1 MERNSGMALRLHR
14 SGNIRLGLD
23 LVYSNFPR
31 IQYCASLFSFTGG
44 NSNLSRCVSY
54 LSIFYFICSLKEA
67 IYMPLPK
74 KPKTATVFLIG
85 IALVVVSNILIGIQT
100 NGTYNASLLGVS
112 YFVTNGG
119 TPALVPGLPIQAL
132 YYFSEIVVM
141 NYMYILAK
149 RGWSW
154 RKGPLTSGTIFLI
167 LGWASLHAITKDV
180 FTALDGIIL
189 VLIFFSAYEYG
200 EKSPLAPVVL
210 WFAQLIS

>member
-1 MERNSGMALRLHR
+1 
-14 SGNIRLGLD
+14 
-23 LVYSNFPR
+23 
-31 IQYCASLFSFTGG
+31 
-44 NSNLSRCVSY
+44 
-54 LSIFYFICSLKEA
+54 
-67 IYMPLPK
+67 MPLPK
-74 KPKTATVFLIG
+74 KPKTATVFFIG
-85 IALVVVSNILIGIQT
+85 IALVVISNILIGIQT
-100 NGTYNASLLGVS
+100 NGAYTASLLGVS

-119 TPALVPGLPIQAL
+119 TPALILGFPIQAL

-167 LGWASLHAITKDV
+167 LGWASLHTITKDV
-180 FTALDGIIL
+180 FVALDGIIL
-189 VLIFFSAYEYG
+189 VLIFFCAYEYA